1 MAEEQKSDAPAP
13 KKKPLLLIIAIVVAA
28 LAAGG
33 GVYFFVG
40 GKKDKAEA
48 GEHGEKGEHGEEGE
62 GGEKL
67 PAQYVKLDPPFVVNF
82 EAKGLM
88 RFLQVTVEVMTRDP
102 HTAELLEKN
111 NPMIRNDLIMLFG
124 SQKYEDISTREGK
137 EKLRAD
143 ALSTVGK
150 IIESEGGKANK
161 VEQLYFTS
169 FVMQ

>member
-1 MAEEQKSDAPAP
+1 MSEEPKTDAPAP
-13 KKKPLLLIIAIVVAA
+13 KKKPLLLIIVIAVAA

-40 GKKDKAEA
+40 GKDKAVA
-48 GEHGEKGEHGEEGE
+48 GEQGKKGADAEDAKP
-62 GGEKL
+62 KL

-88 RFLQVTVEVMTRDP
+88 RFLQVAVEVMTRDP

-143 ALSTVGK
+143 ALSTVSK
-150 IIESEGGKANK
+150 IIESEGGEAKK